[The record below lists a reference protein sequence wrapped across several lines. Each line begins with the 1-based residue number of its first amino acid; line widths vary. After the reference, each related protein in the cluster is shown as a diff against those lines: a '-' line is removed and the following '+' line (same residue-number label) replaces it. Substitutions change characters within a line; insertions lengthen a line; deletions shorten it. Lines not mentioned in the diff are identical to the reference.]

1 MRMKRTM
8 RTTRATAHLATVT
21 AIAAAL
27 ALAGC
32 VVGPDYH
39 GAPQVAPG
47 AEAAGAFHR
56 ADGALAT
63 AAPPPAAWW
72 EALGDAQLSQLIAQA
87 FAASPTLQQAE
98 ARIRSARATL
108 VQRRAAGLPG
118 ATATGAAIKARL
130 PAGAASAFGAGSSQ
144 ASSSQASTSS
154 SSSSS
159 SGTGSQDAS
168 QQQQQQAPTGHE
180 TIDFYTAGFDAMWE
194 IDLFGGV
201 RRGVE
206 GASAQAEASVA
217 QYEDAQV
224 QLAAEVGQAYASLRG
239 LQRQRALA
247 RTGVEVSQRLFELT
261 QLRRRGGT
269 ADDLDVQRARTQ
281 LGQARAQLPPVEAR
295 IEEAL
300 DQLALLTAQE
310 PGALDATLGT
320 DAALP
325 TLPAE
330 VPVGDPAAL
339 LRRRPDVRAAER
351 ALAAGNAAIG
361 QAVAQRFPRVTLF
374 GNIGFSSTD
383 ASKLFDKN
391 NLAVVGGPLLRW
403 NFFDF
408 GANRAKV
415 DQARAGY
422 DEAEGRYRQAVLA
435 ALQDAETGVS
445 RFRRQ
450 RENLVEVMQTRDAA
464 AQAARIAQQRL
475 RGGTI
480 SLADSLDVER
490 QRVQAEDAVAQSQT
504 ALVTDYVALQK
515 SLGLGWSAPP
525 DLPPD
530 HATHARLADR

>member
-1 MRMKRTM
+1 MKRTM
-8 RTTRATAHLATVT
+8 RTTRATAHLLHLVTVTVTVT
-21 AIAAAL
+21 AAAL
-27 ALAGC
+27 GLAGC
-32 VVGPDYH
+32 VVGPDYR

-130 PAGAASAFGAGSSQ
+130 PAGAASAFGGGSSQ
-144 ASSSQASTSS
+144 ASSSQASSS

-383 ASKLFDKN
+383 ASRLFDKN

-450 RENLVEVMQTRDAA
+450 RENLVEVVQTRDAA

-525 DLPPD
+525 APD
-530 HATHARLADR
+530 EHARLADR